1 MQQLNC
7 SVLVIYVIANAMDWI
22 SSLNLM
28 HYPLF
33 PSVGMVSFNE
43 VLNGILSWR
52 HKSLY
57 PPAHVDVELYI

>member
-7 SVLVIYVIANAMDWI
+7 SVLVIYVIASAMDHS

-33 PSVGMVSFNE
+33 PSAGMVFFYE

-52 HKSLY
+52 HKYPY
-57 PPAHVDVELYI
+57 PPSHVDVKLHI